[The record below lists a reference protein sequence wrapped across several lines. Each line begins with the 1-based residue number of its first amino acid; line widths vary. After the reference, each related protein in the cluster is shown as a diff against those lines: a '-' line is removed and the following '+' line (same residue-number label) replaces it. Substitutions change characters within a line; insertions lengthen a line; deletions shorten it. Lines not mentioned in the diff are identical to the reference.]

1 MNTPYLNLESIAPQ
15 GPEFFKELTD
25 FVAMIRLK
33 YPTASKISS
42 QNVLNSK
49 EFDKLITIIA
59 KYTNLK
65 IILSGRDSDTPAVCV
80 GAIGYPHVLYEDTMF
95 NMGNNDLKI
104 ALRRS
109 NKSQVEGT
117 VDLKTGKVGGVFTEI
132 PHRLVLGM
140 TGLRNAALFTNE
152 EYAAS
157 ILHEIGHIV
166 TAIIYSMYTGV
177 TSYLLENMTRVID
190 GSADFSLRKKYFTNL
205 EALSGLSDEDF
216 YKIADGTDKNGVAID
231 ILDYVLAR
239 CTQQLGFNI
248 FSSISAEALADQYAA
263 RFGAGKALVTVL
275 DKSNRLNGA
284 HGLNSNK
291 TTINVLSGV
300 AAGLALIPTP
310 ITTSIGV
317 FVLVSL
323 LLYLP
328 QVDETYGPV
337 KMRLERILQDN
348 IEQLKLAKDYP
359 DTVNALL
366 AQNDEI
372 RIILKE
378 YTDKRYVME
387 FIGHWFRP
395 GMRAQRRSINYIR
408 ALEGLA
414 KNNLFEMSERIKRI

>member
-1 MNTPYLNLESIAPQ
+1 M
-15 GPEFFKELTD
+15 
-25 FVAMIRLK
+25 
-33 YPTASKISS
+33 
-42 QNVLNSK
+42 
-49 EFDKLITIIA
+49 
-59 KYTNLK
+59 
-65 IILSGRDSDTPAVCV
+65 
-80 GAIGYPHVLYEDTMF
+80 
-95 NMGNNDLKI
+95 
-104 ALRRS
+104 
-109 NKSQVEGT
+109 
-117 VDLKTGKVGGVFTEI
+117 FTEI

-216 YKIADGTDKNGVAID
+216 YKIADGSDKNGVAID